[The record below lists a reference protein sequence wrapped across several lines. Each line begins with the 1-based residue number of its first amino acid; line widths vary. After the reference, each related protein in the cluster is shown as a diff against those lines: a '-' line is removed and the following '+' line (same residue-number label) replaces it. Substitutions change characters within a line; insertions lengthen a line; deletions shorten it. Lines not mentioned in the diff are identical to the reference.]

1 MVILSPIVVIIASS
15 IQLPEMPAV
24 IFLLKMIIYSEH
36 YKVGNYFLVN
46 IYFIVELAQTFC
58 LFKHIFE

>member
-24 IFLLKMIIYSEH
+24 IFLLKMII
-36 YKVGNYFLVN
+36 KVGNHFFVKLFA
-46 IYFIVELAQTFC
+46 FIVVLAQTFL